1 LAALEGWRAVVASGQ
16 YEFEGR
22 YVREY
27 LSGEAFRGFDEA
39 LVRLMDLLELPGVG
53 KVVSG
58 TLWVLRTPYR
68 LVKGFLGK
76 AMSRPQAGTRPE
88 QPILEEALNGW
99 IDLLR
104 KEAARH
110 AGEHPLWAHVAR
122 GFQDGGLTERVREQ
136 FQQNYRTFQSS
147 LAVEVDRTARSI
159 YEELEKRPGVL
170 NTLRGSKFAL
180 DMAAITGT
188 LLAGGINWHD
198 FILVPVVASLTHQLV
213 ELLGRQV
220 VEGQREQTRERQQAL
235 MKQYLSGP
243 LAAWLTQ
250 WPATGGSAFERLQ
263 VALRRIPEAVRDL
276 DARVQAAARSK

>member
-1 LAALEGWRAVVASGQ
+1 VVASGQ

-22 YVREY
+22 YIREY

-88 QPILEEALNGW
+88 QPILEEALSGW

-136 FQQNYRTFQSS
+136 FQQSYRTFQTS

-180 DMAAITGT
+180 DAGAIGVTIASLGMT
-188 LLAGGINWHD
+188 HVALD
-198 FILVPVVASLTHQLV
+198 FVMVPLVASITHQLV
-213 ELLGRQV
+213 ELMGKGYV
-220 VEGQREQTRERQQAL
+220 DTHREQTRQRQQL
-235 MKQYLSGP
+235 LEVQCLSGP
-243 LAAWLTQ
+243 LAEFLIH
-250 WPATGGSAFERLQ
+250 WPSTGGSSFERLQ
-263 VALRRIPEAVRDL
+263 LALRRIPPAIQQLNGLVQTAVRP
-276 DARVQAAARSK
+276 A